1 MEEGKSKRNAK
12 MLQRH
17 INLEYS
23 CQKCLNKW
31 KTENGLVKLFYNA
44 IWVKKDYLW
53 LILFKTVLFRKN
65 CPKCKFGTRAS
76 SVWMKDVEKI
86 AAEFGLEIVRK
97 ISETL
102 NKLAEDSSKYS
113 DLNYLAD
120 STVLDLKK
128 LKEVKE

>member
-1 MEEGKSKRNAK
+1 
-12 MLQRH
+12 
-17 INLEYS
+17 
-23 CQKCLNKW
+23 
-31 KTENGLVKLFYNA
+31 
-44 IWVKKDYLW
+44 
-53 LILFKTVLFRKN
+53 
-65 CPKCKFGTRAS
+65 
-76 SVWMKDVEKI
+76 MKDVEKM